1 MQDFHAL
8 IATFTTEFT
17 DKDWAEFLG
26 YLHRRR
32 QTHVPA
38 DDIVITC
45 DVCCNDPDY
54 WAQNGGRIAQWFACG
69 PLGLDCPCYTG
80 A

>member
-1 MQDFHAL
+1 MDFHAL
-8 IATFTTEFT
+8 MSTFNTEFT

-32 QTHVPA
+32 QTRTSA

-45 DVCCNDPDY
+45 DVCCDDTY
-54 WAQNGGRIAQWFACG
+54 WAANGGPVARWFACG
-69 PLGLDCPCYTG
+69 PLGLGCPACP
-80 A
+80 